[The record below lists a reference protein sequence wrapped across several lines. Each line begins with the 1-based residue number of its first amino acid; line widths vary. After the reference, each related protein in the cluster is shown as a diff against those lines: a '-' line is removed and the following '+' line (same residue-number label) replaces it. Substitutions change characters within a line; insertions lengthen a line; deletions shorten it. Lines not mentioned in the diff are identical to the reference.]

1 METNETAKREQYQE
15 AEQEL
20 MKLIE
25 EVEGIE
31 EGDLKGV
38 EEKI

>member
-1 METNETAKREQYQE
+1 MDTKETAKRAQYQE

-25 EVEGIE
+25 EVEGLE
-31 EGDLKGV
+31 
-38 EEKI
+38 